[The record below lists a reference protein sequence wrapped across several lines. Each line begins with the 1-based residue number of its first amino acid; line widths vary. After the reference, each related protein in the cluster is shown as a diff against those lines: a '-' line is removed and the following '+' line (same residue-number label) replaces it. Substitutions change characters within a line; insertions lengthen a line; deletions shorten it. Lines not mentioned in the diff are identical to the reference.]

1 MPLHITNSLTKKKEL
16 FVPLREGHVGVYVC
30 GPTVYGHAH
39 IGHAKSYISFDVVV
53 RYLRHL
59 GYKVRYV
66 QNITDVGHLTDDT
79 VGMADEGEDKV
90 LKQAQ
95 IEQVEPMELVER
107 YTRSYFEDMDRL
119 NVLRPDISPRAS
131 AHIPEQIDLIERL
144 IDRGLAYA
152 GDGSV
157 YFSIRDFRDYG
168 RLSGRDYEEQEAG
181 ARVAVDERKRDPR
194 DFYLWRRAAPEHLLR
209 WKSPWG
215 VGYPGWHIECSAMSM
230 RYLGETF
237 DIHGGGLV
245 NMFPHHEC
253 EIAQSEGVT
262 EKPFVRVWMHNN
274 MVTVNGVKMG
284 KSLGNY
290 TTIKD
295 ALREVDPQTLRLFYL
310 NSHYRSVQDFS
321 MEAIVATGRGM
332 ERLRRTIQALD
343 ERCRTAPDR
352 EPDRA
357 FNERLKEARRAFAG
371 AMDDDFNTA
380 QAVGVL
386 FDLSR
391 DVNAALSAETLGRKD
406 LEAAR
411 EAYAGL
417 GEEVLGLD
425 FREPGGASASNEAEE
440 SLLAL
445 LLDLR
450 QEFRA
455 QKNWAMADRVRDRLA
470 DLGYLIEDG
479 PHGARWRRRE
489 SSP

>member
-1 MPLHITNSLTKKKEL
+1 MALHITNSLTRKKDL
-16 FVPLREGHVGVYVC
+16 FVPLRKDRVGVYVC

-39 IGHAKSYISFDVVV
+39 IGHAKSYICFDVAV

-59 GYKVRYV
+59 GYRVRYV

-79 VGMADEGEDKV
+79 VGMADEGEDKI
-90 LKQAQ
+90 LKQARL
-95 IEQVEPMELVER
+95 EQVEPMELVEH

-131 AHIPEQIDLIERL
+131 AHIPEQLALIERL
-144 IDRGLAYA
+144 IDKGLAYVK
-152 GDGSV
+152 DGYV
-157 YFSIRDFRDYG
+157 YFSIPDFQGYG
-168 RLSGRDYEEQEAG
+168 KLSGRDYEEQEAG
-181 ARVAVDERKRDPR
+181 ARVAVDDRKRDPR
-194 DFYLWRRAAPEHLLR
+194 DFALWKRAEPEHLLR

-215 VGYPGWHIECSAMSM
+215 VGYPGWHIECSAMAI

-237 DIHGGGLV
+237 DIHGAGLV
-245 NMFPHHEC
+245 NMFPHNEC

-290 TTIKD
+290 TTVKD
-295 ALREVDPQTLRLFYL
+295 ALREVDPQTLRLFFL
-310 NSHYRSVQDFS
+310 NSHYRSTQDFS
-321 MEAIVATGRGM
+321 MDAITAAGRGL
-332 ERLRRTIQALD
+332 ERLRRTVLALD
-343 ERCRTAPDR
+343 ERARTASGQEPSPDLNAAL
-352 EPDRA
+352 DRT
-357 FNERLKEARRAFAG
+357 RRSFTE

-380 QAVGVL
+380 QALGAL

-391 DVNAALSAETLGRKD
+391 DVNAALSAGKAGKGD

-411 EAYAGL
+411 KVCADL
-417 GEEVLGLD
+417 GEAVLGLD
-425 FREPGGASASNEAEE
+425 FREPGNVSNGAEE
-440 SLLAL
+440 ELLAF

-450 QEFRA
+450 GEFRA
-455 QKNWAMADRVRDRLA
+455 QKQWHMADRVRDRLA

-479 PHGARWRRRE
+479 PQGAKWRRK
-489 SSP
+489 